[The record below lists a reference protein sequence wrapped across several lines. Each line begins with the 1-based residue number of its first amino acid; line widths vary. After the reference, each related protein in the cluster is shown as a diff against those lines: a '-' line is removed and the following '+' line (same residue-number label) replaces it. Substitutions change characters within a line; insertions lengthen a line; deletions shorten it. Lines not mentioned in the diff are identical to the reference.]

1 MSLRRK
7 SKRMLRKTF
16 RAAGILSERLHHSS
30 YEIKFNN
37 RVKYCL
43 KIQRIII
50 VNNVSINQSRYT
62 HRCRY
67 VYSYDNK
74 NNYFDF

>member
-30 YEIKFNN
+30 YEIKFNKK
-37 RVKYCL
+37 VKYSL
-43 KIQRIII
+43 KIQRIIM
-50 VNNVSINQSRYT
+50 VNNVTTNPRYT

-67 VYSYDNK
+67 VYSFDNK
-74 NNYFDF
+74 NNYLNL